1 MNIYDSPHGIIISQ
15 TTDTIEKDGDIIYLP
30 LNLPAF
36 LEGGDSQTYKHLM
49 FLGYFTAP

>member
-1 MNIYDSPHGIIISQ
+1 
-15 TTDTIEKDGDIIYLP
+15 